1 MAVVYKSPHEQSF
14 AAAQDELTA
23 ILQEREDLT
32 QRLEWINNRV
42 KQLEAYL
49 EAIRP
54 LIENDPGRVA
64 VEAGL
69 TNVCRDLLS
78 KNGRWMSAGEVRLL
92 LVGMGVDISTYTNP
106 MAVLHS
112 VLKRVG
118 QAYRDPSNGNLLYG
132 PKDIPLPLT
141 SPESSVLNSYRS
153 GNLMTLAGLNRDS
166 GEMIR
171 RLRNKTMPPPECP
184 PPPELTNPEK
194 EQKRKK

>member
-1 MAVVYKSPHEQSF
+1 MAVIYKSPHEQSF
-14 AAAQDELTA
+14 SAAQDELTA

-69 TNVCRDLLS
+69 TNVCRDLLA
-78 KNGRWMSAGEVRLL
+78 KNGRWMGAGDVRVLL
-92 LVGMGVDISTYTNP
+92 AGMGVDISSYTNP

-118 QAYRDPSNGNLLYG
+118 QAYRDPSSGNLLYG
-132 PKDIPLPLT
+132 PKDIPPPLT
-141 SPESSVLNSYRS
+141 SPENSYRS

-166 GEMIR
+166 GEILR
-171 RLRNKTMPPPECP
+171 RLRPKTMPPPEEV
-184 PPPELTNPEK
+184 PELKSPED
-194 EQKRKK
+194 EQKKKQ

>member
-1 MAVVYKSPHEQSF
+1 MAVIYKSPHEQSF
-14 AAAQDELTA
+14 AAAKDELTA

-64 VEAGL
+64 AEAGL

-132 PKDIPLPLT
+132 PKNIPPPLT

-153 GNLMTLAGLNRDS
+153 GNLTTLAGLNRDS
-166 GEMIR
+166 GEIIR
-171 RLRNKTMPPPECP
+171 RLRPKTMPPPEEI
-184 PPPELTNPEK
+184 PELTNPED